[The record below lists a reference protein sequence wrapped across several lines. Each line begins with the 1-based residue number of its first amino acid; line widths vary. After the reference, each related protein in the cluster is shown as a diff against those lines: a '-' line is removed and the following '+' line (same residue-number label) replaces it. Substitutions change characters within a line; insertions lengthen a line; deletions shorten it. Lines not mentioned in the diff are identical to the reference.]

1 MGIGSKIELYAC
13 EEVTA
18 GVTPTSPEWWIIP
31 RISDSLTEN
40 VTTETSDLVGNTRF
54 RQGATPTESEITG
67 DLATE
72 LSIGTFDRFISAVA
86 MNNWVVDAVDD
97 EKSTLQF
104 GGDVRKT
111 YTFVKV
117 HGGTGQV
124 FIYRG
129 VRFNSMSLSMATTGK
144 ITINFGLLGTG
155 FERAT
160 SSPVTSPIDI
170 SGTPLVSALN
180 VNTFTVDGQPTV
192 GTACVQTADLE
203 VTNNYEAIRC
213 LGSGK
218 LSAETYLEKI
228 VDITLDNQFT
238 FSAQSAP
245 YIDKIKTRTPMTVNF
260 KIEDALLNS
269 YEFSFPR
276 LEVSQADHP
285 DGGAEDITYLDVSF
299 THVKVSPVITR
310 VLTT

>member
-1 MGIGSKIELYAC
+1 MGIGSKIRLYAC

-18 GVTPTSPEWWIIP
+18 GTTPASPEWWIIP
-31 RISDSLTEN
+31 RITDSLTED
-40 VTTETSDLVGNTRF
+40 VTTETSEIVADTRF
-54 RQGATPTESEITG
+54 RQGAIPTEAEITG

-72 LSIGTFDRFISAVA
+72 LSIGTFDKFIAAVA

-129 VRFNSMSLSMATTGK
+129 IRFNSMSFSLATTGK
-144 ITINFGLLGTG
+144 ININFGLVGTA

-160 SSPVTSPIDI
+160 VSPVTSPIDI
-170 SGTPLVSALN
+170 SGSPLVSALN
-180 VNTFTVDGQPTV
+180 VNTFTVDGQSTV
-192 GTACVQTADLE
+192 GSSCVQSADVE

-218 LSAETYLEKI
+218 LTAETYLEKI
-228 VDITLDNQFT
+228 VDINLNAQFT
-238 FSAQSAP
+238 FSSQSAP
-245 YIDKIKTRTPMTVNF
+245 YIDNIKTRTPMAVVF
-260 KIEDALLNS
+260 KIQDALLNS
-269 YEFSFPR
+269 YEFNFPQ
-276 LEVSQADHP
+276 LEVTEAGHP
-285 DGGAEDITYLDVSF
+285 DASGEEITYLDISF
-299 THVKVSPVITR
+299 AHVKTSPIITR
-310 VLTT
+310 VLAP